1 MKIIVLMG
9 SPRKKDSFALV
20 ERIKNTIQAFENS
33 EFEYVFLRNENIED
47 CRGCDQCFRKG
58 EEFCPIRDNLNEIRA
73 KMEEADG
80 IIFACPVY
88 AHQVTAP
95 MKKFIDRLSWY
106 FHRPVL
112 FGKFSLIVVTTAATG
127 LHGVIEYF
135 KLVVKGWGLRL
146 VGIIGVNSS
155 WYFDGMKGFSP
166 DYNAKINRKIDKAV
180 ETIMLART
188 GKQKASPDFFSLA
201 MFLAMREKAK
211 KLECDKKFWEEHG
224 WFKARYYQE
233 VRLSLPK
240 LMVYKAIQ
248 YLGIPLMFRKPKSD
262 GAHVNN

>member
-20 ERIKNTIQAFENS
+20 KRIEEKIQAREDS
-33 EFEYVFLRNENIED
+33 SFEYLILRNENIED

-58 EEFCPIRDNLNEIRA
+58 EGFCPIRDGLNDLRKKIED
-73 KMEEADG
+73 ADG
-80 IIFACPVY
+80 VIFACPVY

-112 FGKFSLIVVTTAATG
+112 FGKFSMIVVTTASTG
-127 LHGVIEYF
+127 LHGVIDYL

-146 VGIIGVNSS
+146 VGCIGVNSS
-155 WYFDGMKGFSP
+155 WYFDGKRDFSP

-180 ETIMLART
+180 SLIMSAKT
-188 GKQKASPDFFSLA
+188 GKKKASPDFFSLA

-211 KLECDKKFWEEHG
+211 NLECDRLFWESHG
-224 WFKARYYQE
+224 WFKTRYYYDIS
-233 VRLSLPK
+233 LSLPK
-240 LMVYKAIQ
+240 LAVYKVIQ
-248 YLGIPLMFRKPKSD
+248 YLAIPFMFRKPKSAGLRTD
-262 GAHVNN
+262 N